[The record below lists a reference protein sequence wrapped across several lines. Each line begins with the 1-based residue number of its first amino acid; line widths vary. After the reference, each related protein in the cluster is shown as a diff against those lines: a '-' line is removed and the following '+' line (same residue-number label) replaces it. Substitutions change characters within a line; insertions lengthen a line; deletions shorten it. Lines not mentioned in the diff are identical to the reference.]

1 MTELE
6 YSRKRDLYTTS
17 DAPAHI
23 IDAAVKALD
32 AEWQAHAPITDR
44 AQALASS
51 LVEVGEIDD
60 ID

>member
-6 YSRKRDLYTTS
+6 YTRKRALYATS
-17 DAPAHI
+17 DAPVDV

-32 AEWQAHAPITDR
+32 AEWRAHAPITER
-44 AQALASS
+44 AQALACS
-51 LVEVGEIDD
+51 LVEGGELDD

>member
-6 YSRKRDLYTTS
+6 YNRKRAVYATS
-17 DAPAHI
+17 DAPAEV

-51 LVEVGEIDD
+51 LVERGEIDG